1 MHDGTLETLI
11 NRYNKVSFAHNYILG
26 FSDNGKIY
34 AVITDETILPLVCK
48 LDKGSR
54 NNGNSLRFIP
64 TKKQKVIL
72 KSLNPICITSVDN
85 FSKLLQSFKYNKGE
99 LFEKLITEFFGQEWK
114 KDFIPFTQAGDIIV
128 NNVSYQIKFQYATF
142 ITEGTLSRLSA

>member
-1 MHDGTLETLI
+1 MNNTLENLI
-11 NRYNKVSFAHNYILG
+11 EKYNKVSFAHSYILG

-34 AVITDETILPLVCK
+34 AVITDETILSSVCK

-54 NNGNSLRFIP
+54 NGGNSLRFIP
-64 TKKQKVIL
+64 TKKQKAIL
-72 KSLNPICITSVDN
+72 KTLNPIYITSVDS
-85 FSKLLQSFKYNKGE
+85 FTKQLQSFKYNKGE

-114 KDFIPFTQAGDIIV
+114 KDYIPFTQAGDIIV

-142 ITEGTLSRLSA
+142 VTEGTLSRLSA